1 MYLLFP
7 YSDGIKG
14 PSDVTT
20 VKFDGIVN
28 TLKTGDLVLFSGAT
42 TSGALIKLFDNAEF
56 SHIGLVS
63 FAISTILVLNLF
75 GIAKHTHTHK
85 LCAFMHAHLCA
96 CACTHT
102 HTHTHSLVV
111 L

>member
-1 MYLLFP
+1 MYKFTWFYLVQFFMCLLFP
-7 YSDGIKG
+7 CSDGIKV
-14 PSDVTT
+14 PSDITT

-63 FAISTILVLNLF
+63 FAIFYYI
-75 GIAKHTHTHK
+75 
-85 LCAFMHAHLCA
+85 
-96 CACTHT
+96 
-102 HTHTHSLVV
+102 SL
-111 L
+111 

>member
-1 MYLLFP
+1 MYKFTCVLFSAVFMYLYFP

-14 PSDVTT
+14 PSDITT

-63 FAISTILVLNLF
+63 FAIFYYI
-75 GIAKHTHTHK
+75 
-85 LCAFMHAHLCA
+85 
-96 CACTHT
+96 
-102 HTHTHSLVV
+102 SLKSF
-111 L
+111 